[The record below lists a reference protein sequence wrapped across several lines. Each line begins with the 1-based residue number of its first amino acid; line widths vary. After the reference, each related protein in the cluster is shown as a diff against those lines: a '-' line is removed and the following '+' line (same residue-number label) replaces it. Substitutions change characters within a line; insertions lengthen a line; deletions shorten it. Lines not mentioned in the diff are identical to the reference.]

1 MAKISII
8 IPCYN
13 VSSYIDR
20 CLTSVTMQT
29 IGMDAME
36 IICIDDA
43 STDDTWQK
51 LQQWEQQYPKQF
63 ITVHC
68 DTNARQGTARNIG
81 LSYSSC
87 EWICFIDSDD
97 WVEPDYLEKLYSIA
111 QMTNCDI
118 VTSPLVRDSSSTL
131 SFFENRS
138 TGKEHRY
145 MVIDTSEKRKLFI
158 ILRSMEYSACGK
170 LIRKSLLT
178 DYQIFF
184 PENLTYEDTYW
195 GSLIHLYTKTVYFL
209 EYKLYH
215 YFVNPHSTVL
225 QTNSEHHLDL
235 LTIQLKLW
243 NEWGRR
249 GFLESFKE
257 ELEYD
262 FLYSCYLRFLKIIV
276 FRYQKPP
283 FSLFLLLKNLIS
295 DRIPDYSQNYYIR
308 QIEQPEFYQILF
320 QAITLPLNKESF
332 REFTAYIK
340 TIGM

>member
-1 MAKISII
+1 MVKISII

-20 CLTSVTMQT
+20 CLTSITMQT

-51 LQQWEQQYPKQF
+51 LQYWEQQYPEQI
-63 ITVHC
+63 ITIHC

-81 LSYSSC
+81 LSYSSS

-97 WVEPDYLEKLYSIA
+97 WVEPDYLEKLSSIA
-111 QMTNCDI
+111 QITNCDI
-118 VTSPLVRDSSSTL
+118 VTCQAIRDTSSTL
-131 SFFENRS
+131 SFLESKS
-138 TGKEHRY
+138 TGKEDRY
-145 MVIDTSEKRKLFI
+145 MVIDTLEKKKLFI
-158 ILRSMEYSACGK
+158 ILRSMDYVAWGK
-170 LIRKSLLT
+170 LIRRSLLT
-178 DYQIFF
+178 DNGIFF

-195 GSLIHLYTKTVYFL
+195 GSLLHLYTEKVYFL
-209 EYKLYH
+209 EEKLYH
-215 YFVNPHSTVL
+215 YFVNLHSTVL
-225 QTNSEHHLDL
+225 QTDSEHHLDL
-235 LTIQLKLW
+235 LTVQLMLW
-243 NEWGRR
+243 NEWSRR

-276 FRYQKPP
+276 FRYQKPQ
-283 FSLFLLLKNLIS
+283 FSLFLLLKKLIS
-295 DRIPDYSQNYYIR
+295 DKIPDYSQNYYIR
-308 QIEQPEFYQILF
+308 QIEQPEFYHILF
-320 QAITLPLNKESF
+320 QAVTLPLNKDSF
-332 REFTAYIK
+332 REFTTYIK